1 MSRQLNHLNQTKF
14 LLECPATN
22 RDQVALREFRVEAK
36 ASMADDK
43 SSAGPGSK
51 RPYATLDLKATEVE
65 ITPVKVGASSAGA
78 KAVGAGV
85 PLPAAAR
92 SYAEKPTDAPK
103 AGAAQSQSDAKADA
117 MPEFLKKDNAKA
129 EAASSAS
136 ASSRARDPDDD
147 VVIRKGGG
155 FFSHLAAGIAGGVLA
170 LFAYQWALPQLG
182 LRRSD
187 NETAALSQ
195 RLAAVEKKQSV
206 PAPAPDLSSIEFR
219 LSDLEATTKKIP
231 AITESQ
237 NRLVAETKAA
247 LASAASDAGSP
258 QLIERIGKV
267 EDKFKA
273 LAEAGVND
281 PNANRIEQLAALT
294 GKISDLE
301 TSLATQLTALRVSV
315 AKDVEGRVQAATE
328 ASEAAR
334 AGTQRIDKD
343 VAGLKTD
350 NVRIETEIGAV
361 KTATDHVAADLKVA
375 QDETQ
380 NLKAAF
386 EGLKTAAAKPAD
398 IVAAVQPLS
407 DRTAALE
414 KSVQDVVQG
423 DAVRKESAERVV
435 LALELQN
442 LRRALDSGKGFAS
455 ELADVKKVAGNTIDL
470 SALEALKET
479 GVPSLA
485 ELNKEFRSAADRAI
499 DADAEPDNAG
509 IVDRL
514 WAGAKSVVRVRR
526 VDLKPEDKSTEATV
540 GRMQVA
546 MNEGRLP
553 DVLEAAKDLS
563 PKAQDAARP
572 FLDKVSARVS
582 VDTALANLESQLKS
596 SIATGSQPTAK
607 PSP

>member
-1 MSRQLNHLNQTKF
+1 
-14 LLECPATN
+14 
-22 RDQVALREFRVEAK
+22 
-36 ASMADDK
+36 MADDK
-43 SSAGPGSK
+43 SNAGPGSK

-78 KAVGAGV
+78 KASAASV

-92 SYAEKPTDAPK
+92 SYAEKPSDA
-103 AGAAQSQSDAKADA
+103 ATASAAQSQADAKADVRADA

-129 EAASSAS
+129 EATSSASS
-136 ASSRARDPDDD
+136 ASSRARDSDDEA
-147 VVIRKGGG
+147 VVRKGGG
-155 FFSHLAAGIAGGVLA
+155 FFSHLAAGVAGGVLA
-170 LFAYQWALPQLG
+170 LSAYQWALPQLG
-182 LRRSD
+182 LRGSND
-187 NETAALSQ
+187 ETAALSE
-195 RLAAVEKKQSV
+195 RLAAVEKKQSIA
-206 PAPAPDLSSIEFR
+206 APAPDLSSIEFR
-219 LSDLEATTKKIP
+219 LSDLETATKKIP

-273 LAEAGVND
+273 LADAGVND

-294 GKISDLE
+294 GKVSDLE

-350 NVRIETEIGAV
+350 GVRIEAEIAAV
-361 KTATDHVAADLKVA
+361 KTANDHVAADLKVA

-380 NLKAAF
+380 SLKTAF

-423 DAVRKESAERVV
+423 DAVRKQSAERVV

-442 LRRALDSGKGFAS
+442 LRRALDSGQNFAS
-455 ELADVKKVAGNTIDL
+455 QLADVKKVAGNTIDL

-485 ELNKEFRSAADRAI
+485 ELNKDFRSAADRAI
-499 DADAEPDNAG
+499 DADAEPENAG
-509 IVDRL
+509 VVDRL
-514 WAGAKSVVRVRR
+514 WAGAKSIVRVRR

-546 MNEGRLP
+546 LNDGRLP

-582 VDTALANLESQLKS
+582 VDIALANLEAQLKS
-596 SIATGSQPTAK
+596 SIATGSQQTSK
-607 PSP
+607 SP